1 MWSEKNVKNKINKN
15 KTHIFTRYYI
25 IHTIIM
31 LEMMWSEYLVLIWSE
46 NYKMK
51 WKLNTSLILKYTNMN
66 EILLFCA
73 LYYMEWK

>member
-1 MWSEKNVKNKINKN
+1 
-15 KTHIFTRYYI
+15 
-25 IHTIIM
+25 
-31 LEMMWSEYLVLIWSE
+31 MWSEYLVLNWSE